1 MKRLLLLLLALLLAG
16 CAARPPSPDAPSQ
29 RGPWA
34 DQAEGIEALRSWDLI
49 ARVGL
54 RTPDDGTSA
63 NLDWRQ
69 TPHYYRLLL
78 TGPFGSGRS
87 TLEGREGRVSL
98 TTPEGRFEAE
108 SPEALLQEQLG
119 WTLPLSSLDRWVRGL
134 PAPGHH
140 ELRHDDL
147 GYPSHLSQQGWEIV
161 YHDWSWAE
169 GLWLPRRLVMTYD
182 DLRVTL
188 VVTEWRPEI
197 AR

>member
-1 MKRLLLLLLALLLAG
+1 MTRLLAPLLMLTLLAG
-16 CAARPPSPDAPSQ
+16 CAVRPPAEAPEE

-34 DQAEGIEALRSWDLI
+34 DQAAAVEALTAWDLI

-54 RTPDDGTSA
+54 RTPEEATSA

-69 TPHYYRLLL
+69 TPFHYRLLL

-119 WTLPLSSLDRWVRGL
+119 WSLPVSALDHWVRGL
-134 PAPGHH
+134 PAAGP
-140 ELRHDDL
+140 HDLEQDER
-147 GYPSHLSQQGWEIV
+147 GYPRRLHQAGWAID
-161 YHDWSWAE
+161 YRDWTWAQ
-169 GLWLPRRLVMTYD
+169 GLWLPRRLVMEYNG
-182 DLRVTL
+182 LRVTL
-188 VVTEWRPEI
+188 VVNEWRPEV